1 MNKKIKIAIIIV
13 FILIVCFAIFYVN
26 DYYPADK
33 IAIDSLNANDN
44 VSVVKTSNGLLL
56 DGPGNDT
63 ALIFYPGAKIEYTA
77 YAPMFNDLSEKGIDC
92 YLVEMPFNLAIL
104 GQNSADEIIDSGNY
118 SHYFVSGHSLG
129 GAMAASYVNSTN
141 KTDGL
146 ILFASYSTCKIEK
159 PVLSIYG
166 SEDKVLNNEK
176 YLEYKTNLPGDFSE
190 VIIDGGCH
198 AYFGMYGQQ
207 EGDGIPTVS
216 NEEQIRI
223 TTYEIIKMIGEKHV
237 SGITEE
243 K

>member
-1 MNKKIKIAIIIV
+1 MNKKIKIAILIV
-13 FILIVCFAIFYVN
+13 FILIACFAIFYVN
-26 DYYPADK
+26 DYYHADK
-33 IAIDSLNANDN
+33 IAIDRLNVNDN

-77 YAPMFNDLSEKGIDC
+77 YAPMFKDLSEKGIDC

-118 SHYFVSGHSLG
+118 SHYFISGHSLG

-166 SEDKVLNNEK
+166 SEDKVLNKEK
-176 YLEYKTNLPGDFSE
+176 YLDSINFIEDNLTEIEIKGAN
-190 VIIDGGCH
+190 H
-198 AYFGMYGQQ
+198 AQFAYYGNQS
-207 EGDGIPTVS
+207 GDGVANIS
-216 NEEQIRI
+216 ASSQQKQSASAIIEFIRDI
-223 TTYEIIKMIGEKHV
+223 V
-237 SGITEE
+237 
-243 K
+243 

>member
-1 MNKKIKIAIIIV
+1 MNKIIKIAIIIV
-13 FILIVCFAIFYVN
+13 FILIACFAIFYVN
-26 DYYPADK
+26 DYYHADK
-33 IAIDSLNANDN
+33 IAIDRLNANDN

-77 YAPMFNDLSEKGIDC
+77 YAPMFKDLSEKGIDC

-118 SHYFVSGHSLG
+118 SHYFISGHSLG

-166 SEDKVLNNEK
+166 SEDKVLNKEK
-176 YLEYKTNLPGDFSE
+176 YLDSINFIEDNLTEIEIKGAN
-190 VIIDGGCH
+190 H
-198 AYFGMYGQQ
+198 AQFAYYGNQS
-207 EGDGIPTVS
+207 GDGVANIS
-216 NEEQIRI
+216 ASSQQKQSASAIIEFIRDI
-223 TTYEIIKMIGEKHV
+223 V
-237 SGITEE
+237 
-243 K
+243 

>member
-13 FILIVCFAIFYVN
+13 FILIACFAIFYVN
-26 DYYPADK
+26 DYYHADK
-33 IAIDSLNANDN
+33 IAIDRLNANDN
-44 VSVVKTSNGLLL
+44 VSVVKTSNGLLF

-77 YAPMFNDLSEKGIDC
+77 YAPMFKDLSEKGIDC

-118 SHYFVSGHSLG
+118 SHYFISGHSLG

-146 ILFASYSTCKIEK
+146 ILFAAYSTCKIEK

-166 SEDKVLNNEK
+166 SADKVLNKEK
-176 YLEYKTNLPGDFSE
+176 YSDSLNFIDDNLTELEIKGAN
-190 VIIDGGCH
+190 H
-198 AYFGMYGQQ
+198 AQFAYYGNQS
-207 EGDGIPTVS
+207 GDGVAKISASSQQKQSASAIMEFISDIV
-216 NEEQIRI
+216 
-223 TTYEIIKMIGEKHV
+223 
-237 SGITEE
+237 
-243 K
+243 

>member
-13 FILIVCFAIFYVN
+13 FILIACFAIFYVN
-26 DYYPADK
+26 DYYHADK

-77 YAPMFNDLSEKGIDC
+77 YAPMFKDLSEKGIDC

-118 SHYFVSGHSLG
+118 SHYFISGHSLG

-166 SEDKVLNNEK
+166 SEDKVLNKEK
-176 YLEYKTNLPGDFSE
+176 YLDSINFIEDNLTEIEIKGAN
-190 VIIDGGCH
+190 H
-198 AYFGMYGQQ
+198 AQFAYYGNQS
-207 EGDGIPTVS
+207 GDGVAKISASSQQKQSASAIMEFIMAIV
-216 NEEQIRI
+216 
-223 TTYEIIKMIGEKHV
+223 
-237 SGITEE
+237 
-243 K
+243 

>member
-13 FILIVCFAIFYVN
+13 FILIVFFAIFYVN

-92 YLVEMPFNLAIL
+92 YLVEMPFNLALL

-118 SHYFVSGHSLG
+118 SHYFISGHSLG

-166 SEDKVLNNEK
+166 SEDKVLNKEK
-176 YLEYKTNLPGDFSE
+176 YSDSINFIDDNLTELEIKGAN
-190 VIIDGGCH
+190 H
-198 AYFGMYGQQ
+198 AQFAYYGNQS
-207 EGDGIPTVS
+207 GDGVAKIS
-216 NEEQIRI
+216 ASSQQKQSASAIMEFIR
-223 TTYEIIKMIGEKHV
+223 
-237 SGITEE
+237 GIV
-243 K
+243 

>member
-13 FILIVCFAIFYVN
+13 FILIACFAIFYVN
-26 DYYPADK
+26 DYYHADK

-77 YAPMFNDLSEKGIDC
+77 YAPMFKDLSEKGIDC
-92 YLVEMPFNLAIL
+92 YLVEMPFNLALL

-118 SHYFVSGHSLG
+118 SHYFISGHSLG

-146 ILFASYSTCKIEK
+146 ILFAAYSTCKIEK

-166 SEDKVLNNEK
+166 SEDKVLNKEK
-176 YLEYKTNLPGDFSE
+176 YSDSINFIDDNLTELEIKGAN
-190 VIIDGGCH
+190 H
-198 AYFGMYGQQ
+198 AQFAYYGNQS
-207 EGDGIPTVS
+207 GDGVAKIS
-216 NEEQIRI
+216 ASSQQKQSASAIMEFI
-223 TTYEIIKMIGEKHV
+223 T
-237 SGITEE
+237 GIV
-243 K
+243 

>member
-13 FILIVCFAIFYVN
+13 FILIACFAIFYVN
-26 DYYPADK
+26 DYYHADK

-77 YAPMFNDLSEKGIDC
+77 YAPMFKDLSEKGIDC
-92 YLVEMPFNLAIL
+92 YLVEMPFNLALL

-118 SHYFVSGHSLG
+118 SHYFISGHSLG

-166 SEDKVLNNEK
+166 SEDKVLNKEK
-176 YLEYKTNLPGDFSE
+176 YLDSINFIEDNLTEIEIKGAN
-190 VIIDGGCH
+190 H
-198 AYFGMYGQQ
+198 AQFAYYGNQS
-207 EGDGIPTVS
+207 GDGVANIS
-216 NEEQIRI
+216 ASSQQKQSASAIIEFIRDI
-223 TTYEIIKMIGEKHV
+223 V
-237 SGITEE
+237 
-243 K
+243 

>member
-13 FILIVCFAIFYVN
+13 FILIACFAIFYVN
-26 DYYPADK
+26 DYYHADK
-33 IAIDSLNANDN
+33 IAIDRLNANDN
-44 VSVVKTSNGLLL
+44 VSVVKTSNGLLF

-77 YAPMFNDLSEKGIDC
+77 YAPMFKDLSEKGIDC

-118 SHYFVSGHSLG
+118 SHYFISGHSLG

-166 SEDKVLNNEK
+166 SEDKVLNKEK
-176 YLEYKTNLPGDFSE
+176 YSDSLNFIDDNLTELEIKGAN
-190 VIIDGGCH
+190 H
-198 AYFGMYGQQ
+198 AQFAYYGNQS
-207 EGDGIPTVS
+207 GDGVAKISASSQQKQSASAIMEFISDIV
-216 NEEQIRI
+216 
-223 TTYEIIKMIGEKHV
+223 
-237 SGITEE
+237 
-243 K
+243 

>member
-13 FILIVCFAIFYVN
+13 FILIACFAIFYVN
-26 DYYPADK
+26 DYYHADK
-33 IAIDSLNANDN
+33 IAIDRLNANDN

-77 YAPMFNDLSEKGIDC
+77 YAPMFKDLSEKGIDC
-92 YLVEMPFNLAIL
+92 YLVEMPFNLALL

-118 SHYFVSGHSLG
+118 SHYFISGHSLG

-166 SEDKVLNNEK
+166 SEDKVLNKEK
-176 YLEYKTNLPGDFSE
+176 YLDSINFIEDNLTEIEIKGAN
-190 VIIDGGCH
+190 H
-198 AYFGMYGQQ
+198 AQFAYYGNQS
-207 EGDGIPTVS
+207 GDGVANIS
-216 NEEQIRI
+216 ASSQQKQSASAIIEFIRDI
-223 TTYEIIKMIGEKHV
+223 V
-237 SGITEE
+237 
-243 K
+243 

>member
-13 FILIVCFAIFYVN
+13 FILIACFAIFYVN
-26 DYYPADK
+26 DYYHADK

-77 YAPMFNDLSEKGIDC
+77 YAPMFKDLSEKGIDC

-118 SHYFVSGHSLG
+118 SHYFISGHSLG

-146 ILFASYSTCKIEK
+146 ILFAAYSTCKIEK

-166 SEDKVLNNEK
+166 SEDKVLNKEK
-176 YLEYKTNLPGDFSE
+176 YSDSINFIDDNLTELEIKGAN
-190 VIIDGGCH
+190 H
-198 AYFGMYGQQ
+198 AQFAYYGNQS
-207 EGDGIPTVS
+207 GDGVAKIS
-216 NEEQIRI
+216 ASSQQKQSASAIMEFIR
-223 TTYEIIKMIGEKHV
+223 
-237 SGITEE
+237 GIV
-243 K
+243 

>member
-1 MNKKIKIAIIIV
+1 MNKKIKIAILIV
-13 FILIVCFAIFYVN
+13 FILIACFAIFYVN
-26 DYYPADK
+26 DYYHADK
-33 IAIDSLNANDN
+33 IAIDRLNANDN

-77 YAPMFNDLSEKGIDC
+77 YAPMFKDLSEKGIDC
-92 YLVEMPFNLAIL
+92 YLVEMPFNLALL

-118 SHYFVSGHSLG
+118 SHYFISGHSLG

-166 SEDKVLNNEK
+166 SEDKVLNKEK
-176 YLEYKTNLPGDFSE
+176 YLDSINFIEDNLTEIEIKGAN
-190 VIIDGGCH
+190 H
-198 AYFGMYGQQ
+198 AQFAYYGNQS
-207 EGDGIPTVS
+207 GDGVANISASSQQKQSASAIMEFIMAIV
-216 NEEQIRI
+216 
-223 TTYEIIKMIGEKHV
+223 
-237 SGITEE
+237 
-243 K
+243 

>member
-13 FILIVCFAIFYVN
+13 FILIVFFAIFYVN

-92 YLVEMPFNLAIL
+92 YLVEMPFNLALL

-118 SHYFVSGHSLG
+118 SHYFISGHSLG

-166 SEDKVLNNEK
+166 SEDKVLNKEK
-176 YLEYKTNLPGDFSE
+176 YLDSINFIEDNLTEIEIKGAN
-190 VIIDGGCH
+190 H
-198 AYFGMYGQQ
+198 AQFAYYGNQS
-207 EGDGIPTVS
+207 GDGVAKIS
-216 NEEQIRI
+216 ASSQQKQSASAIMEFIR
-223 TTYEIIKMIGEKHV
+223 
-237 SGITEE
+237 GIV
-243 K
+243 

>member
-1 MNKKIKIAIIIV
+1 MNKIIKIAIIIV
-13 FILIVCFAIFYVN
+13 FILIACFAIFYVN
-26 DYYPADK
+26 DYYHADK

-77 YAPMFNDLSEKGIDC
+77 YAPMFKDLSEKGIDC
-92 YLVEMPFNLAIL
+92 YLVEMPFNLALL

-118 SHYFVSGHSLG
+118 SHYFISGHSLG

-166 SEDKVLNNEK
+166 SEDKVLNKEK
-176 YLEYKTNLPGDFSE
+176 YLDSINFIEDNLTEIEIKGAN
-190 VIIDGGCH
+190 H
-198 AYFGMYGQQ
+198 AQFAYYGNQS
-207 EGDGIPTVS
+207 GDGVANIS
-216 NEEQIRI
+216 ASSQQKQSASAIIEFIRDI
-223 TTYEIIKMIGEKHV
+223 V
-237 SGITEE
+237 
-243 K
+243 